1 MLLGSNMQIN
11 PTRLTVADITLSFFN
26 SEIVKLL
33 KVRGK
38 MIATRNLDEAPKIE
52 EQIIEFMNKNE

>member
-33 KVRGK
+33 KIRGK
-38 MIATRNLDEAPKIE
+38 MIAIRNLEEA
-52 EQIIEFMNKNE
+52 